1 MYAFCVFLFV
11 SDEQFSMQ
19 IRIYILYLLSKR
31 ARCFVLWF
39 WICIWKIIFVGQPC
53 MYVFHF
59 HLLTNHVCISISFV
73 EQASTLLSHLWD
85 CNQKIDASQTFE
97 GAPKVRFSVCFDF
110 SIYYI
115 SKSVTKDCWHNYK
128 FTDTA
133 LPKAQRTQQVLSVKQ
148 WCLKNKIFNIE
159 AFVFHI
165 MLFCH
170 I

>member
-19 IRIYILYLLSKR
+19 ICIYILYLLSKR

-85 CNQKIDASQTFE
+85 CNQKIDASQTWRHAQGKILCLFW
-97 GAPKVRFSVCFDF
+97 FLT
-110 SIYYI
+110 YI
-115 SKSVTKDCWHNYK
+115 SKSVTKDYWHHYKDK
-128 FTDTA
+128 FTDRA
-133 LPKAQRTQQVLSVKQ
+133 LPKAQRTQQVLTQSAFNYSNSCFTWNEQKQ
-148 WCLKNKIFNIE
+148 QLSSY
-159 AFVFHI
+159 A
-165 MLFCH
+165 
-170 I
+170 